1 MQEVPIDIDSWVKET
16 STLWIKRG
24 IKILPGATIAIIES
38 TEADLGFRFPS
49 DMKDLYRVVNGF
61 KDCDMDVSSMI
72 SIWPMER
79 IREEYIA
86 SNDKNFIGFCDWLIF
101 SHSIGFFKGRMG
113 IFKCYDELN
122 AIAETFRQ
130 VIDMINNDSELLV

>member
-1 MQEVPIDIDSWVKET
+1 MQEVPIEINSWVQET
-16 STLWIKRG
+16 LSLWIKRG

-38 TEADLGFRFPS
+38 TEVDTGFQFPS

-72 SIWPMER
+72 SIWPIER
-79 IREEYIA
+79 IREEYIT
-86 SNDKNFIGFCDWLIF
+86 SIDKNFVGFCDWLIS

-113 IFKCYDELN
+113 IFKCYDEFN
-122 AIAETFRQ
+122 TIAETFRQ
-130 VIDMINNDSELLV
+130 VIEMVNNDSEVLI

>member
-1 MQEVPIDIDSWVKET
+1 M
-16 STLWIKRG
+16 
-24 IKILPGATIAIIES
+24 PGATIAIIES

-86 SNDKNFIGFCDWLIF
+86 GNDKNFIGFCDWLIF